1 MIVHVPAAA
10 IVALL
15 RVTEIS
21 PLATGF
27 PPGPVSEAEPPQ
39 VVRVGEGGLA
49 RTIFAGRL
57 SVSEVCVRAA
67 AASLFLT
74 GIVRTLVCP
83 TQIVLGAKVLLKEGG
98 WTALTCRVAL
108 AGVVLLT
115 GIVPVGSVACSM
127 AVGIVLT

>member
-1 MIVHVPAAA
+1 M
-10 IVALL
+10 VALF
-15 RVTEIS
+15 RVTEVS
-21 PLATGF
+21 PLIGGF
-27 PPGPVSEAEPPQ
+27 PPEPVREAEPPQ
-39 VVRVGEGGLA
+39 AVRVGEGGLA
-49 RTIFAGRL
+49 RTILAGRL
-57 SVSEVCVRAA
+57 SVREVWVRTA

-74 GIVRTLVCP
+74 GIVSTLVCP